1 MVRDLMLSPAQCR
14 QWETEGYCTIDPIE
28 PAALH
33 AAIAAATALPADG
46 AIFPFAQAHRA
57 LSELTFDNGVRLA
70 VEQLLC
76 AGQAGGLRLIHSS
89 VFKDNAGSLT
99 YERDERL
106 AVDSGIALTLAPNR
120 STAAAAEAACIFV
133 PLDDGRETAGVL
145 LCRFDPTGRYPAAAA
160 AAATLRAKHTTIQR
174 SILRLAS
181 AEYIQCDS
189 YGRDGGPAWLFQIL
203 SPEQRTLIGFP
214 LPGHSFWTYGTALAV
229 AARYALDP
237 RPYLA
242 ALAQDPPTE
251 VEVVAAERRIFGGP
265 AGRPAGLAKPL
276 SWEPLTPP
284 VWYLPEKALA
294 SNDQVLSVTQVRH
307 WHEHGYLVLDG
318 LWPAATIAAAAAAA
332 EEMYP
337 VHVSPEDPKEDRS
350 FPFSRPALND
360 VVLHPRVLKAVSQLL
375 FSIDGHKHECDSDS
389 DLQVRYYG
397 GGLTLKHG
405 TDPIS
410 GDQGMHL
417 VSQVAP
423 VPCICTLASQSRVL
437 VSLTPRTS
445 VQILSL
451 QNAVI
456 GFRQQHLTRSASPAR
471 NCCDHPQLLAQC
483 HG

>member
-1 MVRDLMLSPAQCR
+1 MVLLSPAQRR
-14 QWETEGYCTIDPIE
+14 QWETKGYCTFHAIE
-28 PAALH
+28 PATLH
-33 AAIAAATALPADG
+33 AAIAAAAELPPDG
-46 AIFPFAQAHRA
+46 AIFPFAQGQRA

-76 AGQAGGLRLIHSS
+76 GGQAGGLRLIHSS
-89 VFKDNAGSLT
+89 VEKSTSPAYD
-99 YERDERL
+99 RDERL
-106 AVDSGIALTLAPNR
+106 AAVDSGIALTLAPNR
-120 STAAAAEAACIFV
+120 STAAAAEAAYILV
-133 PLDDGRETAGVL
+133 SLDDGTEAAGVL
-145 LCRFDPTGRYPAAAA
+145 ACRFDPTGRYSAAAA
-160 AAATLRAKHTTIQR
+160 AAATMRSQHSTIQR
-174 SILRLAS
+174 SILRVAS
-181 AEYIQCDS
+181 AEHIQCDS

-214 LPGHSFWTYGTALAV
+214 LPGHSYWTYGTASAV

-242 ALAQDPPTE
+242 ALARDPPIE
-251 VEVVAAERRIFGGP
+251 VEVVAAKRRMFGGP
-265 AGRPAGLAKPL
+265 AGRPASLAKPT
-276 SWEPLTPP
+276 SWEPLTKP
-284 VWYLPEKALA
+284 VWYVPDKALA

-318 LWPAATIAAAAAAA
+318 IWPAATIAAAAAAA

-375 FSIDGHKHECDSDS
+375 FSVDGREHECDSDS

-405 TDPIS
+405 TTPTS

-417 VSQVAP
+417 VSPAVTGP
-423 VPCICTLASQSRVL
+423 SICTLASQPLVL
-437 VSLTPRTS
+437 VSVTTH
-445 VQILSL
+445 VGANIV
-451 QNAVI
+451 A
-456 GFRQQHLTRSASPAR
+456 AK
-471 NCCDHPQLLAQC
+471 
-483 HG
+483 